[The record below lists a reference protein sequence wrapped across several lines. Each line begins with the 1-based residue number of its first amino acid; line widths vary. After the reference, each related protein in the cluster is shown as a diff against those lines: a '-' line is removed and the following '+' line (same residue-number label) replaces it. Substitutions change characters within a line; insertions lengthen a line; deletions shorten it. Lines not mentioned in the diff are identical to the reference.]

1 MRMKAIVLV
10 ALLATTSSLALGMPS
25 APAEDPRA
33 VEPPAKATPK
43 AEAPRKAPPKV
54 AAPARPET
62 KKSNPRGME
71 VEPVDFKPV
80 PEKPKP
86 H

>member
-1 MRMKAIVLV
+1 MRTRAIVLA
-10 ALLATTSSLALGMPS
+10 ALLATSSSLALGLPS

-33 VEPPAKATPK
+33 VEPVAKATPK
-43 AEAPRKAPPKV
+43 AEAPKKAPPKA

>member
-1 MRMKAIVLV
+1 MRTKAIVLAV
-10 ALLATTSSLALGMPS
+10 HLATSSSLALGLPS

-33 VEPPAKATPK
+33 VEPPPKATPK
-43 AEAPRKAPPKV
+43 AEAPKKAPAKE

>member
-1 MRMKAIVLV
+1 MKTIVLV
-10 ALLATTSSLALGMPS
+10 ALLATTSSLALGLPS
-25 APAEDPRA
+25 AKAEDPRA
-33 VEPPAKATPK
+33 QEPPKKAAPK
-43 AEAPRKAPPKV
+43 AEAPNKAPAKE
-54 AAPARPET
+54 AAPARPEA

>member
-1 MRMKAIVLV
+1 MRTKAIVLA

-33 VEPPAKATPK
+33 VEPRAKVTPK
-43 AEAPRKAPPKV
+43 ADVPKKAPAKE
-54 AAPARPET
+54 AAPARPDT

-71 VEPVDFKPV
+71 VEPVDFKPI